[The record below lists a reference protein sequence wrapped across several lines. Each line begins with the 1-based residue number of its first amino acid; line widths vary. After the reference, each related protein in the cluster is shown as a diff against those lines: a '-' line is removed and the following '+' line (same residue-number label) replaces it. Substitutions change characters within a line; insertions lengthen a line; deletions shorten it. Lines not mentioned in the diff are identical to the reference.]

1 MLSSVDII
9 VVFQFWPI
17 NPSLVYPERVN
28 RKNKLTTHN
37 SGLNI
42 EMIPK
47 QFRNQEH
54 CSCFPSS
61 LLSFR
66 LVLHLGGSLILLG
79 LPSSQ
84 VFRKIQY
91 TKYYICLAFYHSI
104 LPDALWSGKNTSLWA
119 SFWLKILIVCI
130 QITLQSISFIL
141 WFQLKFKS
149 HQLFFSLQLS
159 LGYQLYWERYDL

>member
-1 MLSSVDII
+1 MLSSIDII
-9 VVFQFWPI
+9 VAFQFWPI
-17 NPSLVYPERVN
+17 NPSLIYPERVN

-42 EMIPK
+42 EMILK
-47 QFRNQEH
+47 QFRNQKH

-66 LVLHLGGSLILLG
+66 LVLYLGGSLILLG

-84 VFRKIQY
+84 VFKKIQY

-119 SFWLKILIVCI
+119 SFLAENYNCLHSDHSSKHSFH
-130 QITLQSISFIL
+130 TLASA
-141 WFQLKFKS
+141 
-149 HQLFFSLQLS
+149 
-159 LGYQLYWERYDL
+159 EA

>member
-1 MLSSVDII
+1 MLSSIDII

-17 NPSLVYPERVN
+17 NPSLIYPERVN

-91 TKYYICLAFYHSI
+91 TKYSVCLATAFYLMPCDQEKIQVSEH
-104 LPDALWSGKNTSLWA
+104 L
-119 SFWLKILIVCI
+119 FWLKIIIVCI
-130 QITLQSISFIL
+130 QITLQSISFTL

-159 LGYQLYWERYDL
+159 LGYQLYWERYNL